1 MSEDF
6 FSSRFLERPVAVAP
20 SDALPQ
26 GFRLAG
32 VACGIKTAGSSELD
46 LGLVVSDSEGTVSA
60 ARFCDSGV
68 LAAPVLVAVTGWG
81 QEKDKDRAFDAGF
94 DHHLTKPIDPAAL
107 ESLLQS
113 ID

>member
-1 MSEDF
+1 
-6 FSSRFLERPVAVAP
+6 
-20 SDALPQ
+20 
-26 GFRLAG
+26 
-32 VACGIKTAGSSELD
+32 
-46 LGLVVSDSEGTVSA
+46 
-60 ARFCDSGV
+60 
-68 LAAPVLVAVTGWG
+68 VTGWG